1 MSFRVF
7 VSRAFPDPR
16 SGGPNVLNSLQNCAQ
31 VEVWRQAGAPSPGAL
46 REALLDCDGILCLLT
61 DAIDRPLLE
70 ACPGLRV
77 VSSCSVG
84 VDHVDVAAATE
95 LGVAVGHTPGVL
107 TETTA
112 DFSFALMLA
121 AARRVS
127 EADRFVRAGLW
138 TPARRWEP
146 DMLLGADLHGA
157 TLGIVGLGA
166 IGQAVARRAAGFG
179 MRVLGWSRSARECP
193 GVERAPLDELL
204 ARSDF
209 VSVHVALS
217 DETRN
222 LIDATALSLM
232 KPGAVLVNTARGG
245 IVDEAAL
252 VWALK
257 SGGIAAAGLDVFAQE
272 PMAPDDPLLGLENV
286 VLAPHIGSASHA
298 TRNRM
303 AELAVLN
310 LVAGLE
316 GRALPYSVNPEVTL
330 RPARR

>member
-1 MSFRVF
+1 
-7 VSRAFPDPR
+7 
-16 SGGPNVLNSLQNCAQ
+16 
-31 VEVWRQAGAPSPGAL
+31 
-46 REALLDCDGILCLLT
+46 
-61 DAIDRPLLE
+61 
-70 ACPGLRV
+70 
-77 VSSCSVG
+77 
-84 VDHVDVAAATE
+84 
-95 LGVAVGHTPGVL
+95 
-107 TETTA
+107 
-112 DFSFALMLA
+112 
-121 AARRVS
+121 
-127 EADRFVRAGLW
+127 
-138 TPARRWEP
+138 
-146 DMLLGADLHGA
+146 MLLGADLHGA
-157 TLGIVGLGA
+157 TLGIVGLGP

-179 MRVLGWSRSARECP
+179 MRVLGWSRSERECP
-193 GVERAPLDELL
+193 GVERAPLEELL

-217 DETRN
+217 DETRD
-222 LIDATALSLM
+222 LIDASALSLM